1 MAQSPVLLV
10 EIYIFTIKIA
20 LSLKFAAILNQADT
34 FTEKLRKL
42 TLIVNT
48 VANLRGWVDD
58 AFTINSLLSNVW
70 QKQ

>member
-1 MAQSPVLLV
+1 MSSAEEPQPKGFSGFSVTNIEVGAQNFVPLPM
-10 EIYIFTIKIA
+10 
-20 LSLKFAAILNQADT
+20 
-34 FTEKLRKL
+34 EKYSS
-42 TLIVNT
+42 VNNT